1 MEVGYLIN
9 SLRKIGVIFGIFLGG
24 SLVLFTMI
32 RLLEGDPVSLRLKNP
47 DPELVALERARLGL
61 DDPLP
66 VQYLN
71 YLGRFVSGDWG
82 RSLITQRPVAE
93 DIASRL
99 TATLELTLAAMALGA
114 LYGIPVALLA
124 SSSRLW
130 WLRKVSHGLGVIG
143 VVIPIFWLGFILI
156 VLGSLWL
163 QVFPTEGRFDFTYD
177 KPHVTGFLLL
187 DVVLTGRLELFGLV
201 LRHLCLPA
209 LCLSFYPAA
218 VAVNVIHPRLQDPL
232 VRNLTVSLKAR
243 GLSPVR
249 LWGKHLL
256 KLTSP
261 PLITALGTNFGA
273 LLGGAVL
280 TETVFSWP
288 GMGSYLI
295 NAILEKDLFVIENGF
310 LFVIVMVFSTVSL
323 ADSLAHRMDPTLRK
337 EER

>member
-1 MEVGYLIN
+1 
-9 SLRKIGVIFGIFLGG
+9 
-24 SLVLFTMI
+24 
-32 RLLEGDPVSLRLKNP
+32 
-47 DPELVALERARLGL
+47 
-61 DDPLP
+61 
-66 VQYLN
+66 
-71 YLGRFVSGDWG
+71 
-82 RSLITQRPVAE
+82 
-93 DIASRL
+93 
-99 TATLELTLAAMALGA
+99 MALGA

-124 SSSRLW
+124 SSGKSW

-156 VLGSLWL
+156 VTGSLWL

-201 LRHLCLPA
+201 LRHLFLPA

-218 VAVNVIHPRLQDPL
+218 VAVNVIHPRLQGPL
-232 VRNLTVSLKAR
+232 VRNLAVSLKAR

-295 NAILEKDLFVIENGF
+295 DAILEKDLFVIENGF
-310 LFVIVMVFSTVSL
+310 LFVIVMVFTAVSL
-323 ADSLAHRMDPTLRK
+323 TDSLARRMDPTMRK
-337 EER
+337 DER

>member
-1 MEVGYLIN
+1 MGYLIN
-9 SLRKIGVIFGIFLGG
+9 SLRRVGVIFGVFLGA

-66 VQYLN
+66 LQYLN

-82 RSLITQRPVAE
+82 HSLITQRPVAE

-124 SSSRLW
+124 SSSKSW
-130 WLRKVSHGLGVIG
+130 WLRKASHGLGVIG

-156 VLGSLWL
+156 VVGSLWL

-187 DVVLTGRLELFGLV
+187 DVVLTGKLELFGLV

-209 LCLSFYPAA
+209 ICLSFYPAA
-218 VAVNVIHPRLQDPL
+218 VAVNVIHPRLQGPL
-232 VRNLTVSLKAR
+232 VRNLVVALKAR
-243 GLSPVR
+243 GLGPIR
-249 LWGKHLL
+249 LWVKHLL

-261 PLITALGTNFGA
+261 PLITALGTNFSA

-310 LFVIVMVFSTVSL
+310 LFVIVLVFSTVSL
-323 ADSLAHRMDPTLRK
+323 TDSVARRMDPTLRK
-337 EER
+337 DER